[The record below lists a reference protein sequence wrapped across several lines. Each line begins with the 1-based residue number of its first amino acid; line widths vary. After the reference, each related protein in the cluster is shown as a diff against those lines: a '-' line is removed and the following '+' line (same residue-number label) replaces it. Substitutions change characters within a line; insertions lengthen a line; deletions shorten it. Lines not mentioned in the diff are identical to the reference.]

1 MNKLKI
7 GKVLIEMPFIIL
19 TFVLFS
25 VSTASAFQWVKTYHK
40 PDYDYAYSIQQTS
53 DGGYIVAGLSSL
65 GFVQYAWVL
74 KLDGNGNVQWQKTYG
89 DGTAYS
95 IQQTSDGGYIV
106 AGEAYSFGAG
116 GSDACV
122 LKLDGD
128 GNVQWQKTYG
138 GSNLDSASSIQQ
150 TSDSG
155 YIVAGQTGSFGAG
168 FYDAWVLKL
177 DGDGYVQWQKTY
189 GGTDSDF
196 VNSIQQTSDS
206 GYIVAGQTGSF
217 SAGSYDVWVL
227 KLDGDGYVQWQ
238 KTYGGAANNDS
249 ANSIQQTSDNGYIVA
264 GQTQSFGAGG
274 YDAWVLKLD
283 GDGYVQWQ
291 KTYGGTSEDEVYSI
305 QQTSDNGYIV
315 AGQTYAFGAV
325 YSDAWVLKF
334 DGNGYVQWQ
343 KTYGGTANNDSANS
357 IQQTSDGGYIVAGFT
372 TLQSLYRDTDVWV
385 LRLDANGCINNC
397 SIGGNISDAQV
408 SDTFATVQDTSVTAA
423 DSNVSPMTVIVPV
436 SNTNAVAKEQ
446 CIYGCS
452 LIPDAATIPRGGTL
466 GFQGTVTNNID
477 VSGSVLLASKVTK
490 SNGTRTGFI
499 IGPYSHFFEP
509 YQSKSWHKSHTIP
522 LNAPL
527 GTYTYHGYVGNYGAG
542 IYDECW
548 FKFIVTE

>member
-138 GSNLDSASSIQQ
+138 GTDSDFVNSIQQ

-238 KTYGGAANNDS
+238 KTYGGTDS
-249 ANSIQQTSDNGYIVA
+249 DFVNSIQQTSDSGYIVA
-264 GQTQSFGAGG
+264 GQTGSFSAGS

-283 GDGYVQWQ
+283 GD
-291 KTYGGTSEDEVYSI
+291 
-305 QQTSDNGYIV
+305 
-315 AGQTYAFGAV
+315 
-325 YSDAWVLKF
+325 
-334 DGNGYVQWQ
+334 GYVQWQ

-490 SNGTRTGFI
+490 SNGTKTGFI

>member
-1 MNKLKI
+1 LKCCVAKQYLKI
-7 GKVLIEMPFIIL
+7 
-19 TFVLFS
+19 
-25 VSTASAFQWVKTYHK
+25 STAGSYK
-40 PDYDYAYSIQQTS
+40 PINLPPEGRT
-53 DGGYIVAGLSSL
+53 
-65 GFVQYAWVL
+65 QYAWVL

-138 GSNLDSASSIQQ
+138 GTDSDFVNSIQQ

-177 DGDGYVQWQKTY
+177 DGD
-189 GGTDSDF
+189 
-196 VNSIQQTSDS
+196 
-206 GYIVAGQTGSF
+206 
-217 SAGSYDVWVL
+217 
-227 KLDGDGYVQWQ
+227 
-238 KTYGGAANNDS
+238 
-249 ANSIQQTSDNGYIVA
+249 
-264 GQTQSFGAGG
+264 
-274 YDAWVLKLD
+274 
-283 GDGYVQWQ
+283 
-291 KTYGGTSEDEVYSI
+291 
-305 QQTSDNGYIV
+305 
-315 AGQTYAFGAV
+315 
-325 YSDAWVLKF
+325 
-334 DGNGYVQWQ
+334 GYVQWQ

-372 TLQSLYRDTDVWV
+372 TLQSLYRDTDVWL

-490 SNGTRTGFI
+490 SNGTKTGFI